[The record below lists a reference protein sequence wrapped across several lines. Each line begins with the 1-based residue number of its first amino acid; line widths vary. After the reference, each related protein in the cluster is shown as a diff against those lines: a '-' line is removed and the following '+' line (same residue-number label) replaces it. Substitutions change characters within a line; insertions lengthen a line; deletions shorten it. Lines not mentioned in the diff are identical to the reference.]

1 MIPLPPELIV
11 SIAALI
17 DDSKSLKACSL
28 ACRGLV
34 APAQRIL
41 LRTLRI
47 QQIGSGRWQNGTAP
61 HGVLSIQRAHTVLH
75 ASPHIS
81 SYIRH
86 LTLRFAGPPLN
97 ADEQRPLQDILSAL
111 GEIEDLVICGSVS
124 APHNPFTTSLLP
136 NFLAILKVPTL
147 DRMCLRNFQAV
158 PREFLSLAMAS
169 ARILLL
175 QHVSPMGADLKPPAP
190 DAHGEAPRLERLI
203 FQGKTSTNSLLDFVL
218 DSGNSG
224 SLEHLRTLDVPMAPG
239 AANPMHRMV
248 AATATPLRHL
258 IVDYGGASVFLFL
271 LIFVDVKIGLAPR

>member
-11 SIAALI
+11 AIAALI
-17 DDSKSLKACSL
+17 DDSESLKACSFV
-28 ACRGLV
+28 CKGLV

-47 QQIGSGRWQNGTAP
+47 QQIGSGRWQSGTAP
-61 HGVLSIQRAHTVLH
+61 HGVLSIQRAHNALH

-97 ADEQRPLQDILSAL
+97 ADEQGPLQDVLSAL
-111 GEIEDLVICGSVS
+111 SEIEDLVICGSVS
-124 APHNPFTTSLLP
+124 ASHNPFATSLLP
-136 NFLAILKVPTL
+136 SFLAILRVPTL
-147 DRMCLRNFQAV
+147 DRMCVRNFQSV

-175 QHVSPMGADLKPPAP
+175 QHICPMQADDMELLALVGR
-190 DAHGEAPRLERLI
+190 GEAPRLERLI

-218 DSGNSG
+218 DPENLGY
-224 SLEHLRTLDVPMAPG
+224 LEHLHTLDVPMAPG
-239 AANPMHRMV
+239 GLSPMHRMV

-258 IVDYGGASVFLFL
+258 VVDYGGTPVFSPYLH
-271 LIFVDVKIGLAPR
+271 GR